1 MQTGITPVDS
11 LGAEQWTADEVR
23 RFATAPFDGRPVL
36 TAGEGDLDLRLFRS
50 TYLPSFTTDP
60 AVEADDRPVEADLA
74 WLRLTTPGGRPTALG
89 LLTVGT
95 DPSAHVPGAY
105 LQFIRYQGLDLDAPV
120 ADQQELRGNLVAV
133 ADQLSALVSG
143 HLRTRLA
150 EGEGF
155 REEQLSD
162 FPPEALRETCMN
174 ALMHRDYE
182 NSYAPVRIA
191 WFDDR
196 IEVTNPGGPF
206 GQVRRDNFDRVTDY
220 RNPGLAGAMKALGYV
235 NRFGRG
241 IWRIRSAMAR
251 SGSPAPEFRLDA
263 SSWSVI
269 LRKWP

>member
-1 MQTGITPVDS
+1 MQSGIMTADS
-11 LGAEQWTADEVR
+11 LSAQRPAEDEIR
-23 RFATAPFDGRPVL
+23 RFSGAPFDSRPVL
-36 TAGEGDLDLRLFRS
+36 TATEDDLDLRLFHT
-50 TYLPSFTTDP
+50 TYLPAFTTT
-60 AVEADDRPVEADLA
+60 EDDRPIEADLA
-74 WLRLTTPGGRPTALG
+74 WLRLTMPTGTPTALG

-120 ADQQELRGNLVAV
+120 VDQQELRGNLITT
-133 ADQLSALVSG
+133 ADQLSSLLSG

-155 REEQLSD
+155 REEQLTD
-162 FPPEALRETCMN
+162 FPPEALRETCVN

-182 NSYAPVRIA
+182 NSHAPVRIA

-196 IEVTNPGGPF
+196 IEITNPGGPF
-206 GQVRRDNFDRVTDY
+206 GQVRTDNFDRVTDY
-220 RNPGLAGAMKALGYV
+220 RNPRLAGAMKGLGYA

-251 SGSPAPEFRLDA
+251 SGSPAPEFLVDA
-263 SSWSVI
+263 STWSVI

>member
-1 MQTGITPVDS
+1 MV
-11 LGAEQWTADEVR
+11 DEVR
-23 RFATAPFDGRPVL
+23 RFASAPFDGRPVL
-36 TAGEGDLDLRLFRS
+36 TADETDLDLRLFRT
-50 TYLPSFTTDP
+50 TYLPSFATAETLAKNP
-60 AVEADDRPVEADLA
+60 RPIEADLA
-74 WLRLTTPGGRPTALG
+74 WLRLTTPGGVPTALG
-89 LLTVGT
+89 LLAVGT
-95 DPSAHVPGAY
+95 DPSTHVPGAY

-120 ADQQELRGNLVAV
+120 VDQQELRGNLVTIAEG
-133 ADQLSALVSG
+133 LSALLSG

-155 REEQLSD
+155 REEQFTD

-174 ALMHRDYE
+174 AIMHRDYE
-182 NSYAPVRIA
+182 NSHAPVRIA

-206 GQVRRDNFDRVTDY
+206 GQVHADNFDRVNDY
-220 RNPGLAGAMKALGYV
+220 RNPGLARTMKNLGYV

-251 SGSPAPEFRLDA
+251 GGSPTPEFHVTP